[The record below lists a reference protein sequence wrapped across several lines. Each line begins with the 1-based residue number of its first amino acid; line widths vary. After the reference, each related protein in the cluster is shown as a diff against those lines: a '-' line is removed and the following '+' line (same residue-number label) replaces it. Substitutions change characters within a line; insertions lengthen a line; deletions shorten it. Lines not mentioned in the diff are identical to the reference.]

1 MFRRKKT
8 PKKQGE
14 GENPF
19 LLSFS
24 DFMASLL
31 AIFILIVVVE
41 VIQLKQKEDKIAE
54 RKYGHWLSNNE
65 YNQLLAL
72 KEEVNQLINKIAIF
86 NSVQIGI
93 NASLNKIGE
102 RRKALEGVIIQIQ
115 SDLQNQGVAV
125 TPDIANLCL
134 RFRDDKNGKNGSK
147 QLLFAR
153 GSSDIPRESEE
164 TAAIIGSSLYK
175 ALSQTNNQ
183 RLIDTV
189 FIEGH
194 TDSTPDF
201 QKMGNWGLSAE
212 RAISLWQF
220 WTDKPGN
227 VKGLK
232 SLKTIPERGDPKPMI
247 SVSGYADTRSTFTD
261 EQLAR
266 LGPDRPED
274 RRIEIRF
281 TLASSEKQE
290 LNDVQNAWNDVLNWF
305 PAEIDRLKAII
316 HGH

>member
-1 MFRRKKT
+1 MFRRTKK
-8 PKKQGE
+8 PKKNGE

-41 VIQLKQKEDKIAE
+41 VIQLKQKEDKIEE
-54 RKYGHWLSNNE
+54 RKDGHWLSNNE

-72 KEEVNQLINKIAIF
+72 KNEVNILINKIAIF
-86 NSVQIGI
+86 DKVQVGI
-93 NASLNKIGE
+93 NASLNKVGK
-102 RRKALEGVIIQIQ
+102 RRKALEGVITKIQ
-115 SDLQNQGVAV
+115 SDLVRQGVAV
-125 TPDIANLCL
+125 SADIPSLCL
-134 RFRDDKNGKNGSK
+134 RFNDDTKGENAPKK
-147 QLLFAR
+147 LLFDP
-153 GSSDIPRESEE
+153 GKSEIQKKYEE
-164 TAAIIGSSLYK
+164 TVSIIGTSLLK
-175 ALSQTNNQ
+175 VLSEPEN
-183 RLIDTV
+183 RKLIDTV

-194 TDSTPDF
+194 TDSTGKNDE
-201 QKMGNWGLSAE
+201 MLNWHLSTE
-212 RAISLWQF
+212 RALSIWKF
-220 WTDKPGN
+220 WTVYPGN
-227 VKGLK
+227 IKALK
-232 SLKTIPERGDPKPMI
+232 DLGNPKPMI

-305 PAEIDRLKAII
+305 PAEIERLKAII
-316 HGH
+316 HGP